1 MPAMHLVNT
10 VLPAPL
16 SPHSAVTCPDGR
28 SRLTWYRA
36 WTGPKCLSRS
46 LTWSSGSLVATGSAL
61 AADISPA
68 LSTTGERR
76 LRPPQGGGRV
86 GRGLTPPHSAAA
98 SGVELRDVVRRAD
111 RLRHLAAEGRDVDEL
126 VLDHGR

>member
-46 LTWSSGSLVATGSAL
+46 WTWSSGSVVATGSAL

-86 GRGLTPPHSAAA
+86 GRGLTPPK
-98 SGVELRDVVRRAD
+98 GGG
-111 RLRHLAAEGRDVDEL
+111 RLRRGLTLPKGGGRPRRGL
-126 VLDHGR
+126 TPPHWA